1 MDKKSNKI
9 KRMKILQVGS
19 NSVHVSSY
27 LAAMSTDD
35 ASNYLLTEEV
45 CSFPGVI
52 SNEVISFRSLNPL
65 NLLKSYRLLK
75 NYMKKLNP
83 EVIHI
88 HQVNRL
94 AYFVSKVANSLSIP
108 VITTA
113 WGSDVLLIPQKNA
126 FFHFLVKQTLK
137 RSQVVTADSQD
148 MIEAM
153 KVIVPSDKYVLL
165 QYGIDPIQ
173 PAEKQTIVFS
183 NRLHKKL
190 YRIDQVINY
199 FSAFVQHHPEWKLV
213 IGGTGDETEGL
224 MNQVK
229 HLNLEDKVEFV
240 GWLQKAENA
249 AWYAKSTI
257 YISIP
262 ESDGT
267 SVSVLEA
274 MSAGCIPIVSDL
286 PVSKEWIT
294 NGVNGII
301 ERDGENPLVKAI
313 ELDLEKCAEINQR
326 NVQERATRTASLKRF
341 KEIYLTLING
351 K

>member
-1 MDKKSNKI
+1 
-9 KRMKILQVGS
+9 
-19 NSVHVSSY
+19 
-27 LAAMSTDD
+27 TDD
-35 ASNYLLTEEV
+35 ATNYLLTEEV
-45 CSFPGVI
+45 CSFPGVAA
-52 SNEVISFRSLNPL
+52 NEVISFRSLNPL

-75 NYMKKLNP
+75 KYIKSLNP
-83 EVIHI
+83 DVIHI

-94 AYFVSKVANSLSIP
+94 AYFVTKVAHSFSIP

-137 RSQVVTADSQD
+137 RSHVVTADSQD

-153 KVIVPSDKYVLL
+153 NAIVPSDKYVLL

-173 PAEKQTIVFS
+173 ASEKQTIVFS

-190 YRIDQVINY
+190 YRIDQVITY
-199 FSAFVQHHPEWKLV
+199 FSDFVQVYPEWKLV
-213 IGGTGDETEGL
+213 IGGTGDETERL
-224 MNQVK
+224 KNQVK
-229 HLNLEDKVEFV
+229 LLHLSDKVEFV
-240 GWLQKAENA
+240 GWLQKADNA
-249 AWYAKSTI
+249 AWYAKSSI

-286 PVSKEWIT
+286 PVSKEWIANGL
-294 NGVNGII
+294 NGVI
-301 ERDGENPLVKAI
+301 EQQGENPLVKAI

-326 NVQERATRTASLKRF
+326 NVEERATRTASIIRF
-341 KEIYLTLING
+341 KEIYLKLING

>member
-1 MDKKSNKI
+1 
-9 KRMKILQVGS
+9 MKILQVGS

-27 LAAMSTDD
+27 LLAMSTDD
-35 ASNYLLTEEV
+35 AKNYLLTEEE
-45 CSFPGVI
+45 CPFEGVVA
-52 SNEVISFRSLNPL
+52 NEVISFRSLNPL

-75 NYMKKLNP
+75 NYIKSLNP
-83 EVIHI
+83 DVIHI

-94 AYFVSKVANSLSIP
+94 AYFVSKVAHALSIP
-108 VITTA
+108 VVTTA

-153 KVIVPSDKYVLL
+153 KAIVSSDKYVLL
-165 QYGIDPIQ
+165 QYGIDPIR
-173 PAEKQTIVFS
+173 PGEKQNIIFS

-190 YRIDQVINY
+190 YRIDKVIDY
-199 FSAFVQHHPEWKLV
+199 FNEFVQLHPEWKLV
-213 IGGTGDETEGL
+213 IGGTGEETEAL
-224 MNQVK
+224 KNQAEK
-229 HLNLEDKVEFV
+229 LKLTDKIEFV
-240 GWLQKAENA
+240 GWLQKAENND
-249 AWYAKSTI
+249 WYAKSTF

-301 ERDGENPLVKAI
+301 EQQGKNPFVQAI
-313 ELDLEKCAEINQR
+313 DLDAEKCSEINQR

-341 KEIYLTLING
+341 KEIYETLKNG